1 MTPEQYIEKYKTS
14 AEEWGPNKNCLEDI
28 ACPKC
33 GYRDRFII
41 QATSSFIM
49 QDEGTSEFGDVEYD
63 DNNYIAC
70 DSCGQ
75 DGKVSEFKIEGLD
88 AALNKY
94 IVEVY
99 NWDVDKKIEKHIQE
113 NHNFE

>member
-1 MTPEQYIEKYKTS
+1 MTPEQYIEKYKEH
-14 AEEWGPNKNCLEDI
+14 AEEWGFNENCLEDV

-33 GYRDRFII
+33 GYRHRFII

-49 QDEGTSEFGDVEYD
+49 EDSGTSEFGDVEYD

-70 DSCGQ
+70 DSCGN
-75 DGKVSEFKIEGLD
+75 DGTVGDFKIPGLD

-94 IVEVY
+94 IEDNY
-99 NWDVDKKIEKHIQE
+99 SHE
-113 NHNFE
+113 